1 MTDAMPAEF
10 VLALGALLPLAA
22 LIVSSFL
29 GAYVLG
35 LNPRRS
41 ANRSAFLVM
50 VAFIIWDLG
59 EIVQRSFA
67 PGTSSD
73 ALFFW
78 ARVTWIGI
86 VLVPATLYH
95 LALTYPS
102 RSPWFRGPW
111 ALAIIYAPFVFWAYL
126 VTSTNLIIS
135 GMSANAFG
143 PSARIASTYAY
154 FAPFFGVWM
163 FSSVLVFVRSWWRVR
178 KTPGRTMQGVV
189 VLGLLL
195 GTVPAAITEL
205 AWPVLTGTNT
215 RLGLGSLYTMMWSIF
230 IAYAVARYRY
240 LHIEPVVEV
249 RPARVPPHRLERG
262 LNYLVLENGRS
273 AAMGAFRDI
282 VSATPGLCVTG
293 LAPTHMAARFG
304 LERTPI
310 LWITTASSTERTV
323 RPNGLDFELVHTV
336 VKFLRENPGTAVLLD
351 DLDYLAAVAGFDAV
365 GRFLKRVLNQASAS
379 RGTVIVAAGQG
390 TFTPDQV
397 AVLRGSVDRLLDI
410 QEAPNPTPAGTADHV
425 LMTIN
430 AQDAPVALPLV
441 GARRGLLLTTEH
453 PFKARVRYGERF
465 DIVWVTDHPEPGIP
479 TVRPKA
485 LDTEGRR
492 AIANYATA
500 HPQSDIVLVGL
511 DQLALYVDV
520 RAWLPFVKD
529 ALDIAS
535 LHACRLFLTV
545 APETMRTQELA
556 MLSRRFDAPL
566 GAAALK
572 TALPSGPTT
581 TAPESRIPYRGPSA

>member
-111 ALAIIYAPFVFWAYL
+111 ALAAIYAPFVFWAYL

-135 GMSANAFG
+135 GMS
-143 PSARIASTYAY
+143 
-154 FAPFFGVWM
+154 
-163 FSSVLVFVRSWWRVR
+163 
-178 KTPGRTMQGVV
+178 
-189 VLGLLL
+189 
-195 GTVPAAITEL
+195 
-205 AWPVLTGTNT
+205 
-215 RLGLGSLYTMMWSIF
+215 
-230 IAYAVARYRY
+230 AYAVARYRY

-410 QEAPNPTPAGTADHV
+410 QEAPNPTPAGTAEHV

>member
-1 MTDAMPAEF
+1 MTAGGPAEL
-10 VLALGALLPLAA
+10 VLTLGAMLPWAALG
-22 LIVSSFL
+22 VSAFP

-41 ANRSAFLVM
+41 ANQSAFLVM
-50 VAFIIWDLG
+50 LAFIIWDLG

-111 ALAIIYAPFVFWAYL
+111 ALAAIYAPFVFWAYL
-126 VTSTNLIIS
+126 VTSTDLIIS

-143 PSARIASTYAY
+143 PSARIASTYGY
-154 FAPFFGVWM
+154 FAPFFGTWM
-163 FSSVLVFVRSWWRVR
+163 FSGVLLFVRSWWRVR
-178 KTPGRTMQGVV
+178 KTPSRSMQSVV
-189 VLGLLL
+189 VLGLFL
-195 GTVPAAITEL
+195 GTVPAAVTEL
-205 AWPVLTGTNT
+205 AWPVLTATDT

-240 LHIEPVVEV
+240 LVIEPVVEV

-293 LAPTHMAARFG
+293 LAPPHVAARFG

-310 LWITTASSTERTV
+310 LCSTTGASTERTV

-351 DLDYLAAVAGFDAV
+351 DLDYLSAVAGFDAV
-365 GRFLKRVLNQASAS
+365 GRFLKRVVNQASAS
-379 RGTVIVAAGQG
+379 KGTVIVAAGQG
-390 TFTPDQV
+390 TFTPEQV
-397 AVLRGSVDRLLDI
+397 AVLRGSVDRLLHI
-410 QEAPNPTPAGTADHV
+410 QEAPSPTPNGTAD
-425 LMTIN
+425 
-430 AQDAPVALPLV
+430 PVPLP
-441 GARRGLLLTTEH
+441 RHR
-453 PFKARVRYGERF
+453 PDRPVR
-465 DIVWVTDHPEPGIP
+465 
-479 TVRPKA
+479 
-485 LDTEGRR
+485 
-492 AIANYATA
+492 
-500 HPQSDIVLVGL
+500 
-511 DQLALYVDV
+511 
-520 RAWLPFVKD
+520 
-529 ALDIAS
+529 
-535 LHACRLFLTV
+535 
-545 APETMRTQELA
+545 
-556 MLSRRFDAPL
+556 
-566 GAAALK
+566 
-572 TALPSGPTT
+572 
-581 TAPESRIPYRGPSA
+581 

>member
-1 MTDAMPAEF
+1 MSAGGPAEF
-10 VLALGALLPLAA
+10 VLTLGAMLPFAA
-22 LIVSSFL
+22 LVVSAFL

-35 LNPRRS
+35 LNPRGS

-50 VAFIIWDLG
+50 LAFIIWDLG

-67 PGTSSD
+67 PGTSPD

-78 ARVTWIGI
+78 AHVTWIGI

-102 RSPWFRGPW
+102 RSAWFRGPW
-111 ALAIIYAPFVFWAYL
+111 ALAVIYAPFAFWAYG

-143 PSARIASTYAY
+143 PGAHISPTYAN
-154 FAPFFGVWM
+154 FAPFSGAAM
-163 FSSVLVFVRSWWRVR
+163 FPAARLSL
-178 KTPGRTMQGVV
+178 
-189 VLGLLL
+189 VLG
-195 GTVPAAITEL
+195 
-205 AWPVLTGTNT
+205 
-215 RLGLGSLYTMMWSIF
+215 
-230 IAYAVARYRY
+230 
-240 LHIEPVVEV
+240 
-249 RPARVPPHRLERG
+249 
-262 LNYLVLENGRS
+262 NGRS
-273 AAMGAFRDI
+273 AGMGGFRD
-282 VSATPGLCVTG
+282 VGSATSGLCITG
-293 LAPTHMAARFG
+293 LAPTHVEARFG

-365 GRFLKRVLNQASAS
+365 GRFLKRVVNQASAS
-379 RGTVIVAAGQG
+379 KGTVIVAAGQG

-397 AVLRGSVDRLLDI
+397 AVLRGSVDRLVDI
-410 QEAPNPTPAGTADHV
+410 QEAPNPTPNGTTDHV

-430 AQDAPVALPLV
+430 AQDASVALPLV

-453 PFKARVRYGERF
+453 PSKARVRYGDRF
-465 DIVWVTDHPEPGIP
+465 DIVWVTDHPEPGTP

-492 AIANYATA
+492 AIANYASVHA
-500 HPQSDIVLVGL
+500 GSDIVLVGL

-535 LHACRLFLTV
+535 LHSCRLFLTV